1 MAVNGVKDNK
11 CFVPINPDGGSLP
24 LTLKQSGTVTDTIPA
39 GAEKHV
45 VMVSGSTIAAT
56 DSAIVTF
63 SNLSL
68 DGAEQTITETH
79 EVLDGYL
86 MIYVDNPG
94 ASSFSITINYLVLGL
109 MS

>member
-11 CFVPINPDGGSLP
+11 CFVPINPSGGTWP
-24 LTLKQSGTVTDTIPA
+24 LILKMYGTVANTRIPA

-45 VMVSGSTIAAT
+45 VMVSGSTIRAS
-56 DSAIVTF
+56 DVAIVTF

-94 ASSFSITINYLVLGL
+94 AQAFDININYAVMG
-109 MS
+109 M

>member
-1 MAVNGVKDNK
+1 MIVNGVKDNK
-11 CFVPINPDGGSLP
+11 CFVPINTEGGGMFV
-24 LTLKQSGTVTDTIPA
+24 LKQSGTVTDTIPA

-45 VMVSGSTIAAT
+45 IMVTGSTIAAT

-94 ASSFSITINYLVLGL
+94 ASAFTIAINYIVL
-109 MS
+109 SVNA

>member
-11 CFVPINPDGGSLP
+11 CFVPINPGGGSP
-24 LTLKQSGTVTDTIPA
+24 ITLKMAGQVANEQIPA

-94 ASSFSITINYLVLGL
+94 ASAFTIAINYMILAL
-109 MS
+109 ST

>member
-11 CFVPINPDGGSLP
+11 CFVPISSGGGSP
-24 LTLKQSGTVTDTIPA
+24 IMLKMAGQVANEQIPA

-45 VMVSGSTIAAT
+45 VMVSGSTISAT

-94 ASSFSITINYLVLGL
+94 AQAFTININFMILALNT
-109 MS
+109 